1 MVHCSAVLM
10 CPSRVKWHYN
20 CIQLKCIQ
28 RALAAA
34 RTAVAVCRTIILYVT
49 VTVACEATYRVYI
62 GSAYTQVAEWFST
75 SLLVW
80 WLPACLRCRSPSAL
94 FVWYFHLVVPRT
106 HTGFG
111 DRAFQVAG
119 PRLWNSL
126 PASLRQSDT
135 TVGQFKK
142 LLKTHLFS
150 WDCGALVT
158 AAAAAAAATTTTV
171 VISWIWYWRLYYD
184 PCWSSLISWQD
195 VISVGNEQ

>member
-1 MVHCSAVLM
+1 MYRSCI
-10 CPSRVKWHYN
+10 SRTDMY
-20 CIQLKCIQ
+20 
-28 RALAAA
+28 
-34 RTAVAVCRTIILYVT
+34 RTRPRF
-49 VTVACEATYRVYI
+49 YRNWDVPKSSTLCTESVMYRY
-62 GSAYTQVAEWFST
+62 GPYPNT

-80 WLPACLRCRSPSAL
+80 WLPACLRCRLRSSD
-94 FVWYFHLVVPRT
+94 VSTCVVPRT

-150 WDCGALVT
+150 WDCDALVT
-158 AAAAAAAATTTTV
+158 VAFTAPCINISISTTT
-171 VISWIWYWRLYYD
+171 
-184 PCWSSLISWQD
+184 SLLLLRCQ
-195 VISVGNEQ
+195 